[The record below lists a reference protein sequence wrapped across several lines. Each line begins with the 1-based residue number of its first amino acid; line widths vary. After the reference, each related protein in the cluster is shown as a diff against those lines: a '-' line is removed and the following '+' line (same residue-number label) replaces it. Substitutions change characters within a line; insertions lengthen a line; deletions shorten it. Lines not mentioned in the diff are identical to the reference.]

1 LDQSAKPL
9 PWNNGGPNEDSK
21 RQQPTANLNNSSVAD
36 PIFTIKNRVVT
47 MKDLEALKK
56 RLPPG
61 IDIRITSKN
70 VVKFRARFRK
80 NGHNVFKTTSDLKSA
95 KQWLVEQDRSA
106 FLDELHPHIIKSN
119 KKTFSDAI
127 KRYKE
132 EELPKKGADA
142 RNREYHLD

>member
-1 LDQSAKPL
+1 
-9 PWNNGGPNEDSK
+9 
-21 RQQPTANLNNSSVAD
+21 
-36 PIFTIKNRVVT
+36 

-56 RLPPG
+56 SLPSG

-80 NGHNVFKTTSDLKSA
+80 KRHKEVFKTTSDLKSA
-95 KQWLVEQDRSA
+95 KQWLVEQDRIA
-106 FLDELHPHIIKSN
+106 FLDELHPNIIKNN
-119 KKTFSDAI
+119 KKTFSEAI

-142 RNREYHLD
+142 KNREYHLDWFEGQLGKMKFSSIRSSDIKEALLALDNQLY